1 MAGSLVCYTVES
13 GSDSDEEMDIKPE
26 LETVQHTP
34 TEVVN
39 TILVE
44 LLDSVFTGTRDF
56 SDMYIKEEPIDP
68 DDIKEE
74 FDQDYRDGIKVEID
88 SDDCESDSDDSS
100 DCSSVIAEI
109 PDIKQEGNR
118 LTQIDFDFYL
128 TLKKFFF
135 SSIFS
140 TEYLS

>member
-13 GSDSDEEMDIKPE
+13 GSDSDDEMDIKPE

-100 DCSSVIAEI
+100 DCSSVIAEV
-109 PDIKQEGNR
+109 PDIKQEG
-118 LTQIDFDFYL
+118 
-128 TLKKFFF
+128 K
-135 SSIFS
+135 
-140 TEYLS
+140 

>member
-1 MAGSLVCYTVES
+1 
-13 GSDSDEEMDIKPE
+13 MDIKPE

-100 DCSSVIAEI
+100 DCSSVIAEV

-135 SSIFS
+135 LLFFQQNI
-140 TEYLS
+140 

>member
-100 DCSSVIAEI
+100 DCSSVIAEV

-140 TEYLS
+140 REYLS